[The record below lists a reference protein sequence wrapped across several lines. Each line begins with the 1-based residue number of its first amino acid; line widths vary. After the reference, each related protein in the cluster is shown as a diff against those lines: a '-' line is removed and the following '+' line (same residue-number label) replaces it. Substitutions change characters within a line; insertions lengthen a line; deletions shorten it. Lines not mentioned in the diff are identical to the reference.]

1 MAISNIIAPAIGIT
15 LSSLIIYYLNNL
27 KTIGCECALNFKRD
41 YIMYYS
47 MVSILFNIVSFA
59 VGVPNILLY
68 YIRYPIL
75 YTIPAI
81 LFTAAVVNM
90 VFIFQYV
97 EEMKKI
103 NCECSESVYRDMMFV
118 LAILQAISIGLI
130 VLLLGQFVY
139 AFSRFS
145 PSNVKIFK
153 TSYVKGIRTRAK
165 ST

>member
-1 MAISNIIAPAIGIT
+1 MAISNLITPAIGIT

-47 MVSILFNIVSFA
+47 IVNIAFNVLSFA
-59 VGVPNILLY
+59 VGVPNILNY
-68 YIRYPIL
+68 YNRYPIL
-75 YTIPAI
+75 YSI
-81 LFTAAVVNM
+81 LPVLFAAAVVNM

-118 LAILQAISIGLI
+118 LAILQAISIGI
-130 VLLLGQFVY
+130 ILLLLVQVGYMFSQF
-139 AFSRFS
+139 SS
-145 PSNVKIFK
+145 KNIKNFK
-153 TSYVKGIRTRAK
+153 TAYVKGIRASAK

>member
-1 MAISNIIAPAIGIT
+1 MAISNLIGPAIGVT

-47 MVSILFNIVSFA
+47 MVNILFNVVSF
-59 VGVPNILLY
+59 GVPTILIY

-75 YTIPAI
+75 YSVPAV
-81 LFTAAVVNM
+81 LFAAAIVNM

-130 VLLLGQFVY
+130 VLLLVQFVY
-139 AFSRFS
+139 VFSRFS

-153 TSYVKGIRTRAK
+153 TSYVKEIRRMAK

>member
-1 MAISNIIAPAIGIT
+1 MAISNLIGSAIGIT

-59 VGVPNILLY
+59 VGVPTILIY

-75 YTIPAI
+75 YSIPAV
-81 LFTAAVVNM
+81 LFAAAVVNM

-118 LAILQAISIGLI
+118 LAILQAISIGVI
-130 VLLLGQFVY
+130 VLLLVQVGYIFSQF
-139 AFSRFS
+139 SS
-145 PSNVKIFK
+145 KNIKNFK

>member
-1 MAISNIIAPAIGIT
+1 MAISNLIGPAIGVT

-47 MVSILFNIVSFA
+47 IVNILFNVVSLT
-59 VGVPNILLY
+59 VGVPTILNY
-68 YIRYPIL
+68 YNRYPIL
-75 YTIPAI
+75 YSVPAV
-81 LFTAAVVNM
+81 LFAAAIVNM

-130 VLLLGQFVY
+130 LLLSVQVGYMV
-139 AFSRFS
+139 SKFS
-145 PSNVKIFK
+145 PSNIKKFK
-153 TSYVKGIRTRAK
+153 SAYVKEIRRRAK

>member
-1 MAISNIIAPAIGIT
+1 MGPAIGIT

-59 VGVPNILLY
+59 VGVPTILIY

-75 YTIPAI
+75 YSIPAV
-81 LFTAAVVNM
+81 LFAAAVVNM

-118 LAILQAISIGLI
+118 LAILQAISIGVI
-130 VLLLGQFVY
+130 VLLLVQVGYIFSQF
-139 AFSRFS
+139 SS
-145 PSNVKIFK
+145 KNIKNFK